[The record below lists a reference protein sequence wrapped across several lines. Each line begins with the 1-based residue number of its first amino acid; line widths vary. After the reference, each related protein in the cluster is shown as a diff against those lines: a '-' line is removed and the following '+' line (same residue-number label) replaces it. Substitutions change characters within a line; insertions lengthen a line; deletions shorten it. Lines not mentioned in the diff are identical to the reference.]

1 MENPEVLPPDFQARA
16 VFVRAPPTPSLLA
29 EMASSWSGWR
39 TKKRGEP
46 FDSPLGFVDILHPHL
61 DAVELGDSS
70 TFSLPGHHTV
80 EPKTTV
86 FSSPPASASVV
97 SVSPLSAASVVVVSS
112 LSPSSEPVVSASPLS
127 AASVVVVSSS
137 SMKNLELSLLMNTPL

>member
-61 DAVELGDSS
+61 DAVELGDSLHVKLTGLRYGEAHNNRLLFS
-70 TFSLPGHHTV
+70 TSLGFSGLCISTLRR
-80 EPKTTV
+80 
-86 FSSPPASASVV
+86 
-97 SVSPLSAASVVVVSS
+97 LSGG
-112 LSPSSEPVVSASPLS
+112 
-127 AASVVVVSSS
+127 
-137 SMKNLELSLLMNTPL
+137 SLLALTLLCASGLCISTLRRLSGGSLLALTLL